1 MAIFISF
8 IPKPNIMSVLRSL
21 ARRWLFTFNTIRYR
35 VEWPRIAEAMKQT
48 PCRGVIF
55 DGGAG
60 SGEFVRRCLG
70 LGFSEA
76 IALEYDEANYA
87 LLQKNAGRLPNVR
100 TMRESLLEI
109 PQADASVDVVLS
121 TQVLEHIEDHQKA
134 AGELCRILKPGG
146 YAVITVPRPP
156 EPFPNPE
163 HMREGYTEDELT
175 ALFAPYGMT
184 AFSYDW
190 FLTRETV
197 DRMLRYA
204 RFPLKGRFMPVV
216 LVDAETS
223 LTPEERRGQRPYG
236 LLAVFRK
243 NLE

>member
-1 MAIFISF
+1 
-8 IPKPNIMSVLRSL
+8 MSVLRSL

-35 VEWPRIAEAMKQT
+35 VEWPRIALAMKQT

-60 SGEFVRRCLG
+60 SGEFIRRCLG

-76 IALEYDEANYA
+76 IALEYDEQNYA

-100 TMRESLLEI
+100 TMRESLLQI
-109 PQADASVDVVLS
+109 PLEDSSVDAVLS
-121 TQVLEHIEDHQKA
+121 TQVIEHIEDHQKA
-134 AGELCRILKPGG
+134 ASELCRILKPGG

-163 HMREGYTEDELT
+163 HMREGYTEEELS

-184 AFSYDW
+184 TLGYDW
-190 FLTRETV
+190 FLTQGTV
-197 DRMLRYA
+197 DRMLA
-204 RFPLKGRFMPVV
+204 CSKLPLRGRFMPVA

-223 LTPEERRGQRPYG
+223 LTPAERRAQRPYG
-236 LLAVFRK
+236 LLAIFRK
-243 NLE
+243 EA